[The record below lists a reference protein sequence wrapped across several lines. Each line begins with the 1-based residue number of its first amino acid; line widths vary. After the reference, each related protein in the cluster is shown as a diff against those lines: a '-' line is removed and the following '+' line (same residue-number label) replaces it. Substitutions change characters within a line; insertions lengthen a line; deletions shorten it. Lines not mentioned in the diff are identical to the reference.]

1 MLVSGRG
8 VTPQSTSAFRLKPL
22 PVVQP
27 TYGGN
32 AMQHLQRYEDMV
44 SPAGTPRPHINQGPQ
59 ITERLEQL
67 LQINRQQ
74 RRHRLHHAQR
84 PLAPLQPEPDRV
96 THNASLSAEPTHT

>member
-44 SPAGTPRPHINQGPQ
+44 SPAGTRRPHINRGPQ
-59 ITERLEQL
+59 ITERLEKFL
-67 LQINRQQ
+67 RINGQQ
-74 RRHRLHHAQR
+74 GVLRFDQAQYGS
-84 PLAPLQPEPDRV
+84 PLKA
-96 THNASLSAEPTHT
+96 